1 MRQLCAR
8 MSKQRYPL
16 ILFILAWGLLPAQP
30 GIFWGSQ
37 VYAGKSE
44 SELRSRFRVE
54 QRVIDGGILTL
65 DDDLVWSDRSNPSR
79 PDKFYNS
86 MRISYLQRGTIWRA
100 GIGYRNTV
108 YDGGESQAL
117 FPVWQPLTV
126 YDKELQHTGYLKV
139 DLDLDPVHLRA
150 YHLSKA
156 LILTPYV
163 VDWWDH
169 EFYQQDREML
179 SDHFS
184 GVNIGYRV
192 GSMVSIVT
200 KLDSKG
206 SSHEKSGLYD
216 LTTTELGSY
225 LHWKILPSALSMDA
239 SLQWQYRDGKA
250 VPNERMNVFV
260 SSIRIRHQLSGSVSG
275 YVHCINRTCSDPV
288 LSELLLISNYLRGSV
303 RYTLPIEPYG
313 QYHVTSGVVYSPENE
328 ANALFTEARSPMF
341 KRLYLGL
348 SALYRSQD
356 NHTYTGQVGWS
367 WQSGSDCHVFYR
379 SRAIGLDN
387 RRADHVGVGLSVY
400 Y

>member
-1 MRQLCAR
+1 MRQLCAC

-16 ILFILAWGLLPAQP
+16 ILFILAWGLLSAQS
-30 GIFWGSQ
+30 GIYWGSQ

-44 SELRSRFRVE
+44 SELRNRFRVE
-54 QRVIDGGILTL
+54 QRITDGGILTL

-86 MRISYLQRGTIWRA
+86 MRISFLQRGTIWQA

-117 FPVWQPLTV
+117 FPVWQPLKV
-126 YDKELQHTGYLKV
+126 YDKELQHTGYLKA
-139 DLDLDPVHLRA
+139 DLDLKPVHLRA

-156 LILTPYV
+156 LILTPYQF
-163 VDWWDH
+163 DWQ
-169 EFYQQDREML
+169 EFELNQQDREML

-184 GVNIGYRV
+184 GVNIGYQIS
-192 GSMVSIVT
+192 SMVSIVA

-206 SSHEKSGLYD
+206 SSHENGGLYD
-216 LTTTELGSY
+216 LTTTELGSS

-239 SLQWQYRDGKA
+239 SLQWQYRYGKA
-250 VPNERMNVFV
+250 IPNERMNVFV
-260 SSIRIRHQLSGSVSG
+260 SNIRMRHQLSESVSG
-275 YVHCINRTCSDPV
+275 YVHYINRTCSDPV
-288 LSELLLISNYLRGSV
+288 LSEFLLISSYLRGSV

-328 ANALFTEARSPMF
+328 ASALFAEARTPMS
-341 KRLYLGL
+341 KRLNLGL
-348 SALYRSQD
+348 SAQYRSQD
-356 NHTYTGQVGWS
+356 NYAYTGQVGWF
-367 WQSGSDCHVFYR
+367 WQSGSECHVFYR